1 MTARS
6 LSECRGVLAAISIAT
21 VLLLWWLIT
30 ALQLVP
36 PLFLPSPAQ
45 VGRKFIEV
53 ADQGFMDAT
62 LWQHLAASLQ
72 RIFLSLFA
80 AILIGVPLGMAMGLN
95 AWVRGLIDP
104 LVELYRPIPP
114 LAYLPLLVIW
124 FGIGETT
131 KVLLIFLAILAPII
145 IATTHGMTVANGN
158 RIRAVRSLGAT
169 RTQIIQTVI
178 LPAALPNILTGVR
191 IGLGAGWSTLVA
203 AELVAA
209 KRGLGYMVQS
219 AAQFLVTDVV
229 LLGIIVIAVIA
240 VLIELSL
247 RALQKQLTPWYGK
260 AE

>member
-1 MTARS
+1 MKIDR
-6 LSECRGVLAAISIAT
+6 L
-21 VLLLWWLIT
+21 
-30 ALQLVP
+30 
-36 PLFLPSPAQ
+36 SPA
-45 VGRKFIEV
+45 
-53 ADQGFMDAT
+53 
-62 LWQHLAASLQ
+62 
-72 RIFLSLFA
+72 
-80 AILIGVPLGMAMGLN
+80 LGAVISGIDLN
-95 AWVRGLIDP
+95 AALNDEAQQGLQAA

-169 RTQIIQTVI
+169 RVQIIQTVI

>member
-1 MTARS
+1 
-6 LSECRGVLAAISIAT
+6 
-21 VLLLWWLIT
+21 
-30 ALQLVP
+30 
-36 PLFLPSPAQ
+36 
-45 VGRKFIEV
+45 
-53 ADQGFMDAT
+53 
-62 LWQHLAASLQ
+62 
-72 RIFLSLFA
+72 
-80 AILIGVPLGMAMGLN
+80 MAMGLN